1 MKNRC
6 QTRCK
11 VRYQMQDLPG
21 HSHCCGRWL
30 FSNNAGSYSWDRER
44 VVEQSITKRAMQE
57 CKKVWTQVWRKI
69 QKKDYIRHVGVD
81 ESALRYSNMYSMN
94 ADFIFKITDNLF
106 ITLHRVWLECSY
118 FKIDLRC
125 SAQNLD

>member
-1 MKNRC
+1 
-6 QTRCK
+6 
-11 VRYQMQDLPG
+11 
-21 HSHCCGRWL
+21 
-30 FSNNAGSYSWDRER
+30 
-44 VVEQSITKRAMQE
+44 MQE

-69 QKKDYIRHVGVD
+69 QKKDYIRHVDVD

-94 ADFIFKITDNLF
+94 VDFIFKIADNLF
-106 ITLHRVWLECSY
+106 ITLHRVWLEYSY